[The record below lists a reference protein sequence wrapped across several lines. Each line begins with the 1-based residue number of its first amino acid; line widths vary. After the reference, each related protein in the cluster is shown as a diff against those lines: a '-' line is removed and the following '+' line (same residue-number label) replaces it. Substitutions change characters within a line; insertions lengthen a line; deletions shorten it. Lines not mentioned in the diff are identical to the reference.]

1 MRNYFLLLLVFL
13 SSHIFYGQK
22 DSIVLNPRAIQKTGF
37 DFRLFGPTVLLAF
50 EGNHF
55 INQNINIQGG
65 IGLIGFYGGIQ
76 YYHGRKDKKN
86 LIVPYSGFN
95 LAYFYLPDF
104 GPGSGG
110 GYGLPSCYIPL
121 GFQLM
126 TKNGFH
132 ISLEGALFLQ
142 NTNDP
147 SLAAYVFYQ
156 GDFVS
161 IQTWGSFKIGKNF

>member
-1 MRNYFLLLLVFL
+1 
-13 SSHIFYGQK
+13 
-22 DSIVLNPRAIQKTGF
+22 LNLRAFQKTGF
-37 DFRLFGPTVLLAF
+37 DFRLLGPTVFLAF
-50 EGNHF
+50 EANHF

-65 IGLIGFYGGIQ
+65 IGLIGFYSGIQ

-95 LAYFYLPDF
+95 LRYFYLPDIAL
-104 GPGSGG
+104 GSVG
-110 GYGLPSCYIPL
+110 GYCLPSCYFPQ

-147 SLAAYVFYQ
+147 SLASYVMYQ
-156 GDFVS
+156 GDYVS
-161 IQTWGSFKIGKNF
+161 IQPWGSFKIGKNF